1 MYTAQHTILYNSM
14 KSYFAAIGQSG
25 IWKVLGSIGRTVM
38 AVTEMRNCLMSEY
51 ERKRTG
57 DKSRPVMRV
66 STAQKHARIL
76 MTLLLYMGGR
86 LHRL

>member
-1 MYTAQHTILYNSM
+1 
-14 KSYFAAIGQSG
+14 
-25 IWKVLGSIGRTVM
+25 M
-38 AVTEMRNCLMSEY
+38 AVMEMRNCLMSEY

-76 MTLLLYMGGR
+76 MILLLYMGGR
-86 LHRL
+86 LHRLGSNQRLSMHSVRLMLQRLMFYP